1 MSLDGLSLGRMT
13 SASNKDC
20 RVLVDDIRDGKI
32 QEVWTYV
39 EDQYAADDLWF
50 SSNRRHRRGSS
61 AHLSRGS
68 ACNQWP
74 EALPV

>member
-1 MSLDGLSLGRMT
+1 MSPDGLSLGQMT
-13 SASNKDC
+13 PASNKDR

-50 SSNRRHRRGSS
+50 SRN
-61 AHLSRGS
+61 
-68 ACNQWP
+68 
-74 EALPV
+74 